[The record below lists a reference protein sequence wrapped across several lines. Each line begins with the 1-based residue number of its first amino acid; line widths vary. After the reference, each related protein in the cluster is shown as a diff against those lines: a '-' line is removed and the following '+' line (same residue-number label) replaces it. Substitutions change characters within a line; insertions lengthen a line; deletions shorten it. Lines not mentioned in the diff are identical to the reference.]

1 MIQQSSNHA
10 YKDQIKDLQ
19 HEVFTSKL
27 NEQKLKIELEQVKF
41 QSKEKDLKIELISNE
56 IELSQDEGNKAK
68 THLEAANIRIRGLI
82 DECEQVE
89 RSK

>member
-19 HEVFTSKL
+19 HEVFNSKL
-27 NEQKLKIELEQVKF
+27 NEQKLRIELDQLKF

-56 IELSQDEGNKAK
+56 LQLSHEEGGKAK
-68 THLEAANIRIRGLI
+68 GLLEAANIRIRGLI
-82 DECEQVE
+82 DECE
-89 RSK
+89 